1 VDEFDEQTLLPPP
14 LPAAT
19 PDQATPVSDTRLLE
33 NIRSFVA
40 PIAHDAS
47 AVTDD
52 PRALRVARD
61 LSEVFADHAGLS
73 GMTKAEVERAM
84 ARRGHADHALFD
96 SRFDLFVR
104 MGLIK
109 PFLEKKNQSRYVLD
123 PSGMVGLL
131 VFERLGTR
139 GGVEEMLL
147 LLDRTRWLIETGEA
161 DRATLAK
168 HLRRCRQLLSVY
180 AASLSRL
187 IMTASIGELMEEH
200 RNHDPSKV
208 ERDVH
213 VLNRLVTDRFGRDFE
228 LGELAFQLVKAELAY
243 RHQVLSAVDRVL
255 DQGGASLDF
264 SVLTPEQ
271 YLSAALGGSL
281 EELATAAERL
291 VVDPPGAWLD
301 PGSVVDA
308 LDEFRPRRRVL
319 SRPPEPTGDT
329 DADPIATMQ
338 KLHERIGRQRRLAIE
353 SHLGGA
359 DSVDLTDALREMGWP
374 AAAVELVE
382 LLGTSADPTQP
393 FSVRLGQNVLVD
405 TESPVTYMHPVVL
418 HRTPPD
424 GEEQGP

>member
-1 VDEFDEQTLLPPP
+1 MDEPNEQTLF
-14 LPAAT
+14 PAPRPAVT
-19 PDQATPVSDTRLLE
+19 SDHGPVSDAKLLD
-33 NIRSFVA
+33 NIRSFMA
-40 PIAHDAS
+40 PIARDAS

-52 PRALRVARD
+52 PRAVQVARD
-61 LSEVFADHAGLS
+61 LSEVFADHAGLT

-84 ARRGHADHALFD
+84 ARRGHVDHALLD

-104 MGLIK
+104 MGLIR

-123 PSGMVGLL
+123 PSGLVGLL

-161 DRATLAK
+161 DRATVAK
-168 HLRRCRQLLSVY
+168 HLRRCRQLLSIY
-180 AASLSRL
+180 AATLSRL
-187 IMTASIGELMEEH
+187 IETGSIGELMNEH
-200 RNHDPSKV
+200 RDHDPSRV
-208 ERDVH
+208 EREVH

-271 YLSAALGGSL
+271 YLSAALDASL
-281 EELATAAERL
+281 EELAAVAERV

-308 LDEFRPRRRVL
+308 LDEFRPRRRMPT
-319 SRPPEPTGDT
+319 RPPEPIADN

-338 KLHERIGRQRRLAIE
+338 KHHERIARQRHLAIE
-353 SHLGGA
+353 SRLGGA
-359 DSVDLTDALREMGWP
+359 DSVDLTDSLREMGWP
-374 AAAVELVE
+374 AAAVELME
-382 LLGTSADPTQP
+382 LLRASANSTQP
-393 FSVRLGQNVLVD
+393 FVVRLGEEVLVD
-405 TESPVTYMHPVVL
+405 PEAPVTYLHPVML
-418 HRTPPD
+418 HRAPPV
-424 GEEQGP
+424 GEERP